1 MAEQKLFASHN
12 DYSSLQTQAG
22 GTDIEHRFGWCAAAS
37 ALWCKSMLDASVAP
51 KDSDP
56 SKLRAGILQVK
67 FRWDS
72 PFGGENVSNLF
83 GHLELRADPACA
95 GVSLAELFD
104 SVFGTP
110 GVYWISNYGHAMGV
124 DTRAGRLLFYDIEE
138 GLFQYATAEEM
149 REGIRSRYR
158 RQPVWRAFRAAP
170 RA

>member
-104 SVFGTP
+104 SVFDLWERNKLEQQLFSRP
-110 GVYWISNYGHAMGV
+110 GGG
-124 DTRAGRLLFYDIEE
+124 
-138 GLFQYATAEEM
+138 ATAVQLTICLHL
-149 REGIRSRYR
+149 G
-158 RQPVWRAFRAAP
+158 RQPLDPTQSPLAWP
-170 RA
+170 P